1 MSFVFHTC
9 SKMATLDP
17 AAEFLDREQETLAGL
32 EDEFEF
38 EKTSPPDVLTD
49 DVDNNDD
56 NIDDIL
62 ADPVFNGGGGLGSD
76 ENGYEDIQSET
87 TSTNGHMM
95 PEPEKIRVWREEQKV
110 ILEQKDNEEAQR
122 KEELKVQ
129 AAKEME
135 EWYAR
140 YADQLEKSK
149 ASNR

>member
-1 MSFVFHTC
+1 
-9 SKMATLDP
+9 
-17 AAEFLDREQETLAGL
+17 
-32 EDEFEF
+32 
-38 EKTSPPDVLTD
+38 
-49 DVDNNDD
+49 
-56 NIDDIL
+56 
-62 ADPVFNGGGGLGSD
+62 
-76 ENGYEDIQSET
+76 
-87 TSTNGHMM
+87 M

-110 ILEQKDNEEAQR
+110 ILEQKDQEEAQR